1 MFSGLKVVEIAS
13 FIAAPA
19 AATMLSD
26 FGADVIKVEPP
37 GLGDPQRLLSSVPP
51 SPAAPGNYSWHLAN
65 RNKRGMSV
73 DLKSDGGTEILK
85 RLVEWADVVIT
96 NFPHGTREALHLG
109 YEEVSGWNPR
119 VIYADITGF
128 GDAGPDARLPG
139 FDLTAFWSR
148 SGLLASTR
156 DAGAPPTS
164 PPWGSGDYTTAT
176 AIYAAITTALYHRER
191 TGRGANVGT
200 SLLATGV
207 WATGTLVSA
216 ALAGGKPYELHDRKQ
231 AGERADQCV
240 SERRRSLDHAGR
252 QAIGMAG
259 IGQRH
264 RAVRPVGRSALQPTR
279 KAIGQHAAELADLLD
294 AEFSAQPLAH
304 LERGSRP
311 SPHPLRRHPDAR
323 GGGRGSAAARG
334 RHRRADRGCHGPGVH
349 GQQPD
354 HPPRAGQGSVPA
366 RTRARRAQRRSPRT
380 AGIQRRRHRPATGAE
395 GDSRCARTGDSEM
408 TTTEVSTELVLTE
421 RHGEG
426 VLTITIN
433 RPGAEER
440 RQPRGRGPAGSRAG

>member
-1 MFSGLKVVEIAS
+1 MTTTTQDPQSVFSGLKVVEIAS

-26 FGADVIKVEPP
+26 FGADVIKVEAP
-37 GLGDPQRLLSSVPP
+37 GMGDPQRLLSSVPP

-65 RNKRGMSV
+65 RNKRGMAV
-73 DLKSDGGTEILK
+73 NLKSEGGTQILK

-109 YEEVSGWNPR
+109 YEEVSSWNPR

-164 PPWGSGDYTTAT
+164 PVWGSGDYTTAM

-216 ALAGGKPYELHDRKQ
+216 ALAGGKPYELNDRNKPVN
-231 AGERADQCV
+231 ALTNPYQCGDGRWIMLAAKRSACPV
-240 SERRRSLDHAGR
+240 LANAIGRSDLLSDPALQRRSNPSASTPLSWPTCSTPNSVPNPWR
-252 QAIGMAG
+252 IGK
-259 IGQRH
+259 RSWT
-264 RAVRPVGRSALQPTR
+264 RPASPTASSRRPKRRPRIRSCAPPKSSCR
-279 KAIGQHAAELADLLD
+279 SKA
-294 AEFSAQPLAH
+294 P
-304 LERGSRP
+304 R
-311 SPHPLRRHPDAR
+311 
-323 GGGRGSAAARG
+323 
-334 RHRRADRGCHGPGVH
+334 PGVH

-354 HPPRAGQGSVPA
+354 HSARAGPGSFPA

-380 AGIQRRRHRPATGAE
+380 AGIQRR
-395 GDSRCARTGDSEM
+395 
-408 TTTEVSTELVLTE
+408 
-421 RHGEG
+421 
-426 VLTITIN
+426 
-433 RPGAEER
+433 
-440 RQPRGRGPAGSRAG
+440 